1 MTLFRKLSWWLQ
13 RRRREA
19 ELREEL
25 EFHLDEEADARH
37 ADGVPL
43 DQARAAARRDLG
55 NVTLLREETRTL
67 WSWVVVEQFAQDVRF
82 GLRAMLKNRMFTALA
97 ALSLALGIGA
107 NAAIYSFMDAILLRS
122 LPVSD
127 PASLAVIKWRA
138 RPVSFG
144 RPGANGPEF
153 VMRAMS
159 GSTYR
164 DPSGLIAPIFP
175 FPAFERL
182 QTASSSVFSH
192 IFAYQPAGR
201 INVLI
206 RGEAEQAA
214 GEYVTGDFF
223 RGLSV
228 LPAAGRMIASDD
240 DRFGAPAVAVI
251 SMGYSERRFGSA
263 AGAVGQS
270 VLIDNVP
277 FSVIGVAPSE
287 FFGVDPGA
295 NRDVYLPMRAKV
307 LFDPSAASTFL
318 ASDFYW
324 LQMMGRLRPG
334 VSIEQAQAVLAPP
347 FGQWVASTAIN
358 DKQRAN
364 LPILRLEE
372 GAGGLDSLRR
382 RYSKP
387 LYVLL
392 AMVGLILAIACA
404 NTANLL
410 LARAT
415 ARTREM
421 AVRLSLGAGRFR
433 VIRQLLTESILLAV
447 LSGVAGVA
455 IAMAGVGVLTRL
467 LANGEEGFTL
477 RAELDWQVLLVT
489 LGLALLC
496 GVLFGIVPA
505 LQSTRPA
512 LIPALKDPRAGQP
525 RPRRRA
531 GTPFLNVTQTL
542 VVSQVAISLLLL
554 VTAGLFVR
562 TLSNLHSIDVGF
574 NRDNVLLFELNA
586 PQAGYPP
593 SEATAFY
600 EDLRRRF
607 AEIPGVRAATLS
619 HASLIAAGR
628 SLPII
633 VNGALPTFPRILETG
648 PEFFTTMQIPLRLGR
663 QIDERDQRAK
673 GEAVAVVS
681 DVFAQTH
688 FRDENPIGRRI
699 KLGGRGP
706 LDLEIVGVAA
716 SVRYGGV
723 KQDIQPVVYVPYAP
737 MEFPPLRQMTYALR
751 TDGDPLRYVSAVRGI
766 VQAVGPR
773 VPVTNVKTQVAEI
786 DQTINQE
793 IVFARLCSA
802 FAFLALVIACV
813 GLYGTMSYAVARR
826 TNDIGIRVALGARR
840 GAVVWMV
847 LREACVL
854 TALGLTISVPV
865 ALASSQLVES
875 FLFNMKPNDP
885 AAMTTAVAILVIA
898 GLIAGYVPAWR
909 ASRISPMVAIRQD

>member
-1 MTLFRKLSWWLQ
+1 MTFFRKLSWWMQ

-25 EFHLDEEADARH
+25 EFHLDEEAEARR
-37 ADGVPL
+37 ADGLPS
-43 DQARAAARRDLG
+43 DQARSAAQRDLG

-67 WSWVVVEQFAQDVRF
+67 WSWMLIEQFAQDVRF
-82 GLRAMLKNRMFTALA
+82 GMRAMLKNRMFTALA

-107 NAAIYSFMDAILLRS
+107 NTAIYSFMDAILLRS

-127 PASLAVIKWRA
+127 PASLAVIKWGSVA
-138 RPVSFG
+138 V
-144 RPGANGPEF
+144 PGQRLMGPDS
-153 VMRAMS
+153 VIRSMS
-159 GSTYR
+159 GRTYR
-164 DPSGLIAPIFP
+164 DPSGFTAAIFP

-182 QTASSSVFSH
+182 QMASSSVLSH

-201 INVLI
+201 VNVLI
-206 RGEAEQAA
+206 RGEAEQAV
-214 GEYVTGDFF
+214 GEYVTGDYF

-228 LPAAGRMIASDD
+228 LPAAGRMIATDD
-240 DRFGAPAVAVI
+240 DRIGASAVAVI
-251 SMGYSERRFGSA
+251 SMGYSQRRFGGA

-270 VLIDNVP
+270 MLIDNVP
-277 FSVIGVAPSE
+277 FTVIGVSPSE

-295 NRDVYLPMRAKV
+295 NPDVYLPMRAKV
-307 LFDPSAASTFL
+307 LLDPSAANTFL
-318 ASDFYW
+318 APDFYW
-324 LQMMGRLRPG
+324 LQMMGRRRPG
-334 VSIEQAQAVLAPP
+334 VSLEQAQAALAPP
-347 FGQWVASTAIN
+347 FRQWVDSTATN

-364 LPILRLEE
+364 LPVLRLEE

-421 AVRLSLGAGRFR
+421 AVRLSLGAGRLR
-433 VIRQLLTESILLAV
+433 VIRQLLTESVLLAV
-447 LSGVAGVA
+447 LSGTAGIL
-455 IAMAGVGVLTRL
+455 IAMASIGVLTRL
-467 LANGEEGFTL
+467 LANSEEGFTL
-477 RAELDWQVLLVT
+477 QATLNWHVLLVT

-496 GVLFGIVPA
+496 GVVFGIVPA

-512 LIPALKDPRAGQP
+512 LIPALKDPRAGQAT
-525 RPRRRA
+525 RTRA
-531 GTPFLNVTQTL
+531 GMRFPNVTQTL
-542 VVSQVAISLLLL
+542 VVLQVAISLLLL
-554 VTAGLFVR
+554 VSAGLFVR

-586 PQAGYPP
+586 PQAGYAL

-600 EDLRRRF
+600 DDLRVRF
-607 AEIPGVRAATLS
+607 AGIPGVRAATLS
-619 HASLIAAGR
+619 HESLISAGR
-628 SLPII
+628 TLPIV
-633 VNGALPTFPRILETG
+633 VNGGAPATGTRILGTG
-648 PEFFTTMQIPLRLGR
+648 PEFFSTMQIPMRLGR
-663 QIDERDQRAK
+663 QIDERDQRER
-673 GEAVAVVS
+673 GAVAVVVS
-681 DVFAQTH
+681 DLFAREY
-688 FRDENPIGRRI
+688 FSDESPIGRRI
-699 KLGGRGP
+699 RLGGRAP
-706 LDLEIVGVAA
+706 RDLEIVGVAA
-716 SVRYGGV
+716 SARYGGI
-723 KQDIQPVVYVPYAP
+723 KQDIQPVVYIPYAQV
-737 MEFPPLRQMTYALR
+737 EFPPLRQMTYALR
-751 TDGDPLRYVSAVRGI
+751 TDGDPLRYVGDVRQI
-766 VQAVGPR
+766 VQATGPR

-786 DQTINQE
+786 EQTINQE

-813 GLYGTMSYAVARR
+813 GLYGTMTYAVARR

-840 GAVVWMV
+840 GTVVWMV

-865 ALASSQLVES
+865 ALGTSQLVES

-885 AAMTTAVAILVIA
+885 AAMTTAVTILVLA
-898 GLIAGYVPAWR
+898 GLVAGYVPAWR
-909 ASRISPMVAIRQD
+909 ASRISPMIAIRQD